1 MQGGALVP
9 RGFAPSKVDANQP
22 AIVAALR
29 KAGYFITILAP
40 LGGGIPDLHVVSKTD
55 SSRVMLIE
63 VKMPGEHL
71 NDKERIWHAA
81 YPGRATI
88 AHSPEQAVELMQQ
101 FDSETDGEMQ
111 F

>member
-1 MQGGALVP
+1 VP

-71 NDKERIWHAA
+71 NTNEKIWHAA

-88 AHSPEQAVELMQQ
+88 ARSGAEAVELMNS
-101 FDSETDGEMQ
+101 FETERWKL
-111 F
+111 